1 MMPPVTT
8 AQMRVSAIVDLITAA
23 AALGLGR
30 TKATSRP
37 AAIVLVPGDSDCET
51 YQVPAPD
58 CRHAPGGSYP

>member
-1 MMPPVTT
+1 MIHITI
-8 AQMRVSAIVDLITAA
+8 AQLRATPTVDLMTAA